1 MAVTHDSGLSPR
13 TPSPIRMTRGRD
25 PFLQVATFLFFGQ
38 TLLWLSLLIRW
49 ATFSIVDW
57 RPLAVELALAQ
68 WPPVAAYA
76 IYGTLAALNLIAG
89 LGLLREAR
97 WARPVAWVTAILTVL
112 AGAAYYLLGR
122 EFYGAVLLAGLGG
135 MLLVLL
141 RRQTAW
147 SMAFPSAYWLL
158 VFFLIPLAIV
168 FVVSL
173 GERTRL
179 GTVTFDLGNP
189 ATLFDDYGR
198 IFSRIGGDFIYL
210 RIFARSL
217 WLALLNT
224 VICLAFAYPFAY
236 WIARQPA
243 NRRSVLIFLVMIPFW
258 TNFLV
263 RTYAW
268 MLILRD
274 SGLINSFWSITL
286 HEQAVRLAEV
296 SPLFNWLAEATSQKL
311 PLLYNFPSV
320 LLGLFYGYLPFMVL
334 PLYTNLEKV
343 NWSLLEAAAD
353 LYAGR
358 WQSFRRVLL
367 PLTLPGIIAGSIIV
381 FIPSLGAYVTPDL
394 MGGARVALLGNLLQ
408 QQFMTVRDWPFG
420 SAISFIMMAVMLAA
434 TLVYFRVSAEAERT
448 AEMTVA
454 REAVIDQ

>member
-1 MAVTHDSGLSPR
+1 MAVTPDTGLSPR
-13 TPSPIRMTRGRD
+13 APLSDPLTRGYD
-25 PFLQVATFLFFGQ
+25 PFLRIAAVILLGQ
-38 TLLWLSLLIRW
+38 SLLWLTLLLRW
-49 ATFSIVDW
+49 ATFSVINW
-57 RPLAVELALAQ
+57 QPLGIELALAQ
-68 WPPVAAYA
+68 WPPFAAYA
-76 IYGTLAALNLIAG
+76 IYGALLALNLVAG
-89 LGLLREAR
+89 LGLLRDST
-97 WARPVAWVTAILTVL
+97 WARPLGLVASVITL
-112 AGAAYYLLGR
+112 ATGIAYYLLTG
-122 EFYGAVLLAGLGG
+122 EFYGTVLLAGLGG
-135 MLLVLL
+135 MLLLL
-141 RRQTAW
+141 LTRRTAW
-147 SMAFPSAYWLL
+147 SLAFPSAYWLFI
-158 VFFLIPLAIV
+158 FFLVPLAIV

-179 GTVTFDLGNP
+179 GTVTFDLANP
-189 ATLFDDYGR
+189 ATIFDDYGR
-198 IFSRIGGDFIYL
+198 IFSRINGDFIYL
-210 RIFARSL
+210 RIFGRSV
-217 WLALLNT
+217 WVAVLNT
-224 VICLAFAYPFAY
+224 VICLVLAYPFAY

-243 NRRSVLIFLVMIPFW
+243 NRRTALIFLVMIPFW

-274 SGLINSFWSITL
+274 SGLINNFWSITL
-286 HEQAVRLAEV
+286 HEQAVRLAEI
-296 SPLFNWLAEATSQKL
+296 SPFFDWLAEATSTRL

-320 LLGLFYGYLPFMVL
+320 LLGLVYGYLPFMVL
-334 PLYTNLEKV
+334 PLYTNLERV
-343 NWSLLEAAAD
+343 NWSLLEAASD

-434 TLVYFRVSAEAERT
+434 TLVYFRVSAESERT
-448 AEMTVA
+448 TEMTVA
-454 REAVIDQ
+454 HDK

>member
-1 MAVTHDSGLSPR
+1 MAVTHDTGLSPR
-13 TPSPIRMTRGRD
+13 TPSPTRMTRGTD
-25 PFLQVATFLFFGQ
+25 LFFRVAAV
-38 TLLWLSLLIRW
+38 LSLGQALFWLFLLFRW
-49 ATFSIVDW
+49 ATFTLFNW
-57 RPLAVELALAQ
+57 QPLDIELALAQ
-68 WPPVAAYA
+68 WPPLAAYA
-76 IYGTLAALNLIAG
+76 LYGGLLAMTLVAG
-89 LGLLREAR
+89 LGLLRQTP
-97 WARPVAWVTAILTVL
+97 WAKPVGLAAAAVTL
-112 AGAAYYLLGR
+112 AAGLLYYLLAR
-122 EFYGAVLLAGLGG
+122 EFYGAVTLVGLGG
-135 MLLVLL
+135 LLLL
-141 RRQTAW
+141 LLTRRTAW
-147 SMAFPSAYWLL
+147 SLAFPSAYWLL
-158 VFFLIPLAIV
+158 IFFLIPLAIV

-179 GTVTFDLGNP
+179 GTVAFDFANP
-189 ATLFDDYGR
+189 GSLFDDYGR
-198 IFSRIGGDFIYL
+198 IFSRINGDFIYL
-210 RIFARSL
+210 RIFGRSI

-224 VICLAFAYPFAY
+224 VICLVFAYPFAY

-243 NRRSVLIFLVMIPFW
+243 HRRTVLIFLVMIPFW

-274 SGLINSFWSITL
+274 SGLINNFWSITL

-296 SPLFNWLAEATSQKL
+296 SPLFDWLAEATSRKL

-334 PLYTNLEKV
+334 PLYTNLERV
-343 NWSLLEAAAD
+343 NWSLLEAASD

-358 WQSFRRVLL
+358 WQSFRKVLL

-394 MGGARVALLGNLLQ
+394 MGGARVSLLGNLLQ

-434 TLVYFRVSAEAERT
+434 TLVYFRVSAEEERT
-448 AEMTVA
+448 TEITVVHD
-454 REAVIDQ
+454 R

>member
-1 MAVTHDSGLSPR
+1 
-13 TPSPIRMTRGRD
+13 MTRGHD
-25 PFLQVATFLFFGQ
+25 PFLRAAAVVNLGQ
-38 TLLWLSLLIRW
+38 ALLWLTLLFRW
-49 ATFSIVDW
+49 ATYSIIDW
-57 RPLAVELALAQ
+57 QPSAAELALAG
-68 WPPVAAYA
+68 WPPGVAYIAYGALLALHLVAGLLLWRETNRARPLGLVAAA
-76 IYGTLAALNLIAG
+76 VTLATGFGYYALSG
-89 LGLLREAR
+89 
-97 WARPVAWVTAILTVL
+97 
-112 AGAAYYLLGR
+112 
-122 EFYGAVLLAGLGG
+122 EFYGAVTLIGLGI
-135 MLLVLL
+135 MALLLL
-141 RRQTAW
+141 TRRAAW

-158 VFFLIPLAIV
+158 IFFLIPLAIV

-173 GERTRL
+173 GERSRL
-179 GTVTFDLGNP
+179 GTVTYPPFDITNLGVYFN
-189 ATLFDDYGR
+189 DYAR
-198 IFSRIGGDFIYL
+198 IFSRIGGEFIYL
-210 RIFARSL
+210 RIFGRSV

-224 VICLAFAYPFAY
+224 IICLVFAYPFAY

-243 NRRSVLIFLVMIPFW
+243 HRRTALIFLVMIPFW

-274 SGLINSFWSITL
+274 SGLINNFWTSTL
-286 HEQAVRLAEV
+286 HDQAVRLAEM
-296 SPLFNWLAEATSQKL
+296 SPLFDWLAAATSQRL
-311 PLLYNFPSV
+311 PLLYNLPSV

-343 NWSLLEAAAD
+343 NWSLLEAASD

-367 PLTLPGIIAGSIIV
+367 PLSLPGIIAGSIIV

-394 MGGARVALLGNLLQ
+394 MGGAKVALLGNLLQ

-434 TLVYFRVSAEAERT
+434 TLVYFRVSAESERT
-448 AEMTVA
+448 TKITV
-454 REAVIDQ
+454 VQDK